1 MADTTPHRSRRQK
14 ADRNGRLAALEKLKQ
29 LKGSKNKYEV
39 EDFENVYEEVDEK
52 EYSKKVLERQVDDWI
67 VDDDGSGYV
76 EDGREIFDDDLDDES
91 ITSASRQKN
100 SYSGKHVKKSN
111 SKNDAKKNGDGSAS
125 IRNMLMNMPSR
136 KRKREANVKL
146 DDDDILG
153 DIMQELHGNN
163 SISKKQSLDTGLSP
177 QSYLKSL
184 AEAAP
189 ARCLKAPEEKQQSP
203 VSHLKSFSEADS
215 TRRLKCP
222 EGKKQSPKKARV
234 IIPATPPVHERTDRI
249 NPQLLEKM
257 TDEEIDDFDDD
268 TTIVDASQLES
279 QQEQQMQ
286 SQIIE
291 DFDSNDGFPD
301 SSALAMIDDGD
312 SHNIKENGTE
322 KGFEDNITSN
332 IAACEPKVP
341 ELPLEKPDPTDR
353 NFRNKQFDNRDD
365 NILAAWASMT
375 DNIKQESE
383 AAAVSISGSELP
395 LVTNG
400 SNKEVLRFFWLDAY
414 EEPFKQ
420 PGVVYL
426 FGKVFVQSAK
436 TYVSCCVSVKNI
448 ERKIYLLPREERWD
462 LEGNVSTGQEV
473 KFPDVYEEFNKK
485 IAEKN
490 KILQFKCRK
499 VERSYCFSEP
509 GVPLVSEYLEVKYPA
524 QYPPLPSDL
533 KGETFSH
540 VFGTRTSSLE
550 LLLLDRKI
558 RGPCWL
564 DIHEPQPVANP
575 ISWCKIEAVCSK
587 MGHLEV
593 SPVDLKPPP
602 PLVILALNI
611 RTVAN
616 VRTSQ
621 SEVVMVGCLV
631 HNSFPLDRGAP
642 QPPFQ
647 QHFCVVTRPSD
658 GAFPMDVKQS
668 LSRFRATRVE
678 HVDSER
684 ALLCYLVAKVSKIDP
699 DLIVGHDLH
708 GFALELLVHRLQ
720 VHKVPHWSKLGRLRR
735 ANLLFI
741 KGKQVGLERQ
751 VTSGRLICDVKLSAK
766 ELIRAR
772 SYDLGTLC
780 KQVLNVDESK
790 RWDLTANEVRSQ
802 YNSSESLVRLI
813 SLTMQDAAF
822 ILRLMCDLNVL
833 PLALQ
838 ITNIAGNVM
847 SRTLL
852 GGRSERNEFLL
863 LHAFSEKDYIVPD
876 KEYGRKKV
884 AHEDFD
890 GDNEEDG
897 DGTIRK
903 SRKKAQYAG
912 GLVLEPKKGFYDKL
926 VLLMDFNSLYPS
938 IIQEYNICFTTV
950 KHSNLSHEDM
960 MADVPDSNQNAGI
973 LPTEIRKLVESR
985 RAVKKLMKAS
995 DLSPD
1000 LKMQYNIRQMAL
1012 KLTANS
1018 MYGCLGFSHSRFYAR
1033 PIAALVT
1040 AKGREILIN
1049 TKDLVEKMNY
1059 EVIYGDTD
1067 SLMINTKCLDYDE
1080 VFKIGS
1086 KIKQEINK
1094 LYKLIEL
1101 DVDGVF
1107 KYLLLL
1113 KKKKYAAVTLTRL
1126 PNGELLEQQEHKGLD
1141 IVRRDWSQLSA
1152 AVGRNILDQIL
1163 SDQSADERVEK
1174 IHTQL
1179 MKVRDHL
1186 HAGVVPVD
1194 LLAITKQLTKAV
1206 DEYADKKSLP
1216 HVQVAMR
1223 LNSQSG
1229 GKHVKAGDTVSYVI
1243 CDDGSSLPAS
1253 QRAYH
1258 VDELK
1263 ENDKL
1268 KVDVNYYLSQQIHPV
1283 VSRLCDPVEG
1293 TDAARIAECLGLDP
1307 SNYKH
1312 IQRQE
1317 TESNTHDDLGDQPIL
1332 SDEERFKHCD
1342 RFRFTCMN
1350 EKCQQVIV
1358 MDGPYRKTEAGPILH
1373 LEKCPN
1379 PQCAVSPLSYL
1390 ANIQNRLAVA
1400 IRHYIHLY
1408 YLNWLVCEDPACTNR
1423 TRRLPLWFGRG
1434 YPVCNLC
1441 GKGLMYRE
1449 YTDSELYNQLSY
1461 FRHIFDLTKAPEHKP
1476 GAVRVQND
1484 VDMAYV
1490 KLQKQLD
1497 LILSSSAYCSIDL
1510 HRLFADM
1517 GFGIS
1522 ETPGIQELPS
1532 SS

>member
-1 MADTTPHRSRRQK
+1 MADTTPQRSRRHK

-52 EYSKKVLERQVDDWI
+52 EYSRKVLERQVDDWI

-76 EDGREIFDDDLDDES
+76 EDGREIFDDDLDDDS
-91 ITSASRQKN
+91 ITSASRKKN

-111 SKNDAKKNGDGSAS
+111 SKNDAKKNSDGSAS

-153 DIMQELHGNN
+153 DIMQELHGKN
-163 SISKKQSLDTGLSP
+163 SIDKKQTLGTELSP

-184 AEAAP
+184 AEAAAP
-189 ARCLKAPEEKQQSP
+189 KRLKAPDEKPQSP
-203 VSHLKSFSEADS
+203 LSYQRSLPEADS
-215 TRRLKCP
+215 RRRLTLL
-222 EGKKQSPKKARV
+222 EEKKESPKKAQNLV
-234 IIPATPPVHERTDRI
+234 SAATLVQDKPDTS
-249 NPQLLEKM
+249 QLIKKIQ
-257 TDEEIDDFDDD
+257 DEEIDDGDDD
-268 TTIVDASQLES
+268 TTIVDASQFES
-279 QQEQQMQ
+279 QQEPRE
-286 SQIIE
+286 SQFIE
-291 DFDSNDGFPD
+291 DFDSNDGFPE
-301 SSALAMIDDGD
+301 SSAFAMIDDD
-312 SHNIKENGTE
+312 IHNIKENGTE
-322 KGFEDNITSN
+322 KASEDNMART
-332 IAACEPKVP
+332 IAACEPTIPKP
-341 ELPLEKPDPTDR
+341 PLEKPDSTDR
-353 NFRNKQFDNRDD
+353 NIRNKEFDNRDD
-365 NILAAWASMT
+365 NLLAAWASMT

-395 LVTNG
+395 LVKNG
-400 SNKEVLRFFWLDAY
+400 NKKEVLRFFWLDAY

-426 FGKVFVQSAK
+426 FGKVFVESAK

-499 VERSYCFSEP
+499 VERSYCFNAP

-564 DIHEPQPVANP
+564 DIHEAEPVSNP

-587 MGHLEV
+587 LGHLEV
-593 SPVDLKPPP
+593 STVDSKPPPPP
-602 PLVILALNI
+602 PLVILALNT

-621 SEVVMVGCLV
+621 SEVVMVSCLV

-658 GAFPMDVKQS
+658 GAFPMDVKES
-668 LSRFRATRVE
+668 LSRYRATRVE
-678 HVDSER
+678 RVDSER

-708 GFALELLVHRLQ
+708 GYALELLVHRLH

-735 ANLLFI
+735 ANLLSI

-751 VTSGRLICDVKLSAK
+751 VTSGRLICDVKISAK

-780 KQVLNVDESK
+780 KQVLSVEDDR
-790 RWDLTANEVRSQ
+790 RWDLTANEVRDH

-813 SLTMQDAAF
+813 SLTMQDTAF

-876 KEYGRKKV
+876 KEYGKKKV

-890 GDNEEDG
+890 GENDEDG
-897 DGTIRK
+897 DGTVRK
-903 SRKKAQYAG
+903 SRKKAQYTG

-950 KHSNLSHEDM
+950 KNSNLSQEDM
-960 MADVPDSNQNAGI
+960 IADVPDSNQNAGI

-985 RAVKKLMKAS
+985 RAVKKLMNAN

-1040 AKGREILIN
+1040 AKGREILMN

-1080 VFKIGS
+1080 VFKIGN

-1152 AVGRNILDQIL
+1152 GVGRGILEEIL
-1163 SDQSADERVEK
+1163 SDRSADERVEN
-1174 IHTQL
+1174 IHAKL
-1179 MKVRDHL
+1179 MKIRDDL
-1186 HAGVVPVD
+1186 HAGVVPLD

-1206 DEYADKKSLP
+1206 NEYADKKSLP

-1223 LNSQSG
+1223 LNSKSG
-1229 GKHVKAGDTVSYVI
+1229 GKHLKAGDTVSYVI
-1243 CDDGSSLPAS
+1243 CEDGSNLAAT

-1263 ENDKL
+1263 DNDKL

-1283 VSRLCDPVEG
+1283 VSRLCDPIEG

-1350 EKCQQVIV
+1350 DNCQQVIV

-1490 KLQKQLD
+1490 KLQKQVD
-1497 LILSSSAYCSIDL
+1497 IILSSSAYCSIDL

-1517 GFGIS
+1517 GFGIP